1 MDKPAFE
8 AIEDGH
14 STPEFDAKTLNVDE
28 KRLIRKCD
36 IRILPWL
43 SLLYLLSFLDRTNIG
58 NANLFGLRVNLGMTV
73 TEYSACLAVF
83 FAFYI
88 LFEGQC
94 SPRKSIEAAWD

>member
-1 MDKPAFE
+1 MVPIMDKPAFE

-43 SLLYLLSFLDRTNIG
+43 SVSAMTYCLIRFVFLQYWR
-58 NANLFGLRVNLGMTV
+58 R
-73 TEYSACLAVF
+73 
-83 FAFYI
+83 
-88 LFEGQC
+88 EG
-94 SPRKSIEAAWD
+94 P